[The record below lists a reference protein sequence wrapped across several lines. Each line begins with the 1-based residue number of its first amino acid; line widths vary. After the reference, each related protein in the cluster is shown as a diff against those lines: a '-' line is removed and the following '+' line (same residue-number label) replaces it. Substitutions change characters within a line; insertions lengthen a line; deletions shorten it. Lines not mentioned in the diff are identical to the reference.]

1 MKRIVSCVLIC
12 ALLVLALGSC
22 GKTKMRVDGMTFTF
36 AYAEKSLDIVACSAQ
51 YADRFQKTEFT
62 EYSLAAQDGKFT
74 FTGASSTAEGT
85 YEIAKIGKDYVI
97 YNVVIGEYS
106 GVAALTEGSLL
117 FTLGEYT
124 VFFKN

>member
-1 MKRIVSCVLIC
+1 ML
-12 ALLVLALGSC
+12 
-22 GKTKMRVDGMTFTF
+22 
-36 AYAEKSLDIVACSAQ
+36 
-51 YADRFQKTEFT
+51 ADRFQKTEFT

-85 YEIAKIGKDYVI
+85 YEISKIGKDYVI

-124 VFFKN
+124 VFFEN